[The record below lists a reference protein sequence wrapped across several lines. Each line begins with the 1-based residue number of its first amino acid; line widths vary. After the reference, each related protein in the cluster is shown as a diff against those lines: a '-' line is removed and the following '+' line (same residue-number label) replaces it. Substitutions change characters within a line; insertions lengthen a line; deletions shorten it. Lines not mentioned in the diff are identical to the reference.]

1 MASSKPS
8 KRLHT
13 DSDSDGETTN
23 STFPHF
29 IVLESLQEKQ
39 LTKLNPFV
47 IEKVISGIVNPVS
60 VKKLQ
65 NGTLLV
71 EVGVLSIL
79 FAAKE
84 GKKLRRSRKKTPPS
98 RCNHFA
104 CSVNSR
110 LTTSD
115 FAASG
120 RLSGQQRSDTPLT
133 SVCFII
139 TCTAL

>member
-1 MASSKPS
+1 MGYPRVGWGAHLTNFSYYLMASSKPS

-13 DSDSDGETTN
+13 DSESDGDSTN

-60 VKKLQ
+60 EKKLQ

-71 EVGVLSIL
+71 EVGKKAYADNRLKMNLFFGPQGKIL
-79 FAAKE
+79 PTLFSQYIK
-84 GKKLRRSRKKTPPS
+84 G
-98 RCNHFA
+98 
-104 CSVNSR
+104 CSS
-110 LTTSD
+110 
-115 FAASG
+115 
-120 RLSGQQRSDTPLT
+120 
-133 SVCFII
+133 
-139 TCTAL
+139 

>member
-47 IEKVISGIVNPVS
+47 IEKVISGIDNPVS

-65 NGTLLV
+65 NGTQSLLIHIYIY
-71 EVGVLSIL
+71 LQY
-79 FAAKE
+79 F
-84 GKKLRRSRKKTPPS
+84 PS
-98 RCNHFA
+98 TKRNQSWLQPHQ
-104 CSVNSR
+104 
-110 LTTSD
+110 
-115 FAASG
+115 G
-120 RLSGQQRSDTPLT
+120 
-133 SVCFII
+133 
-139 TCTAL
+139 